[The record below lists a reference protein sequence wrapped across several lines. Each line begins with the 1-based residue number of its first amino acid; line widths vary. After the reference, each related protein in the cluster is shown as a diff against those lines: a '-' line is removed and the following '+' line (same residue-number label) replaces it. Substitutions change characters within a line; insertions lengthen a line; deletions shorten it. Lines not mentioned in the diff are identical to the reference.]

1 MMRSIGVYDSNDMND
16 ICDICAMNDTQKN
29 YSSCYPAYPSPETF
43 VAYFFKNIENPLKTK
58 RSIFQRIE
66 WIFADRN
73 KDRLLELYKAFI
85 LDNSS
90 SKLRKIFWRILAHMS
105 LTFSRGVLKWGV

>member
-16 ICDICAMNDTQKN
+16 ICAMNDTQKN
-29 YSSCYPAYPSPETF
+29 YSGCYPPSLFPETF
-43 VAYFFKNIENPLKTK
+43 VAYFFKNIENPLKME
-58 RSIFQRIE
+58 RRVFHRIQT
-66 WIFADRN
+66 IFADRN
-73 KDRLLELYKAFI
+73 LYRVLEHSPLSI
-85 LDNSS
+85 LDKSL